1 MENNNINNCNF
12 RIYNS
17 IYPKINE
24 SVVVVFIN
32 RKENHFE
39 GKLIEYGDIPV
50 IMSYNDATKK
60 KKVKSWNAI
69 VPLNKPLLARIEEV
83 NEDSEW
89 IHVSIA
95 YNLHVKEDEDELK
108 FYNNNNSLVSLIN
121 KVCIN
126 NQLDFNKFWSDVI
139 HEIDRKRCENLES
152 DELELDLCEYF
163 NTNLELYEEIIKTK
177 YENHEDIIK
186 STHNSI
192 VKKVYKIISKV
203 GIISMSGITKT
214 IEMFKKL
221 TEENSDWE
229 YSIKYESTPFY
240 IIESLSNNSSNEN
253 HEELITRLNILS
265 KEYKIFIKV
274 EFIGK
279 KQDK

>member
-139 HEIDRKRCENLES
+139 HGIDRKRCENLES

-240 IIESLSNNSSNEN
+240 IIESLSNNSSNEH